1 MNVKLENAGKRFRK
15 EWIFRAVNIDFRSGG
30 SYAICGLNGSGKSTL
45 AQVISG
51 FLTLTEGKVSWGV
64 TDQENAFSKIS
75 FAAPYLDVPEDFK
88 LEEFLRF
95 HFSIRPLLRHV
106 RHEDVS
112 GILGLDQHI
121 TKQVSSFSSGM
132 KQRLKLGLALL
143 QESDLIILDEPCTNL
158 DANGKKWYE
167 EMVRKYRNDRT
178 LVNFSNHLDEEIAIC
193 DQKLEMEKFKT
204 LI

>member
-15 EWIFRAVNIDFRSGG
+15 EWVFRNMNMELGSGG
-30 SYAICGLNGSGKSTL
+30 TYAICGLNGSGKSTL

-51 FLTLTEGKVSWGV
+51 FLTLTEGKVHRGE
-64 TDQENAFSKIS
+64 TDTENAFSRIS

-95 HFSIRPLLRHV
+95 HFSIRPLSKTI

-112 GILGLDQHI
+112 TILELDQHSA
-121 TKQVSSFSSGM
+121 KQVSSFSSGM

-167 EMVRKYRNDRT
+167 EIINKYRNDRT
-178 LVNFSNHLDEEIAIC
+178 LIVFSNHLEEETSLC
-193 DQKLEMEKFKT
+193 GEKLDMEKFK
-204 LI
+204 LHV